1 VPKNSVFR
9 IALIVTFIALNATIA
24 DSTPK
29 GKASSKSRLEEL
41 EYPQA
46 RKKILGFG
54 WTAFKGGCLDN
65 EGPEVCGQF
74 PELINCT
81 QGQPEFCILRF
92 AKPGRWLEIITR
104 GGYLEDNAGT
114 VVDQVGFQ
122 NKPCKKTF

>member
-1 VPKNSVFR
+1 MNSILQLVLAGS
-9 IALIVTFIALNATIA
+9 IMALNPTITLA
-24 DSTPK
+24 AIKDGSR
-29 GKASSKSRLEEL
+29 KASRLEGL

-46 RKKILGFG
+46 RKKILSFG
-54 WTAFKGGCLDN
+54 WVPFTGGCLEN

-92 AKPGRWLEIITR
+92 AKPGRCLEITTR
-104 GGYLEDNAGT
+104 GGYLEDNGGT
-114 VVDQVGFQ
+114 LVDQVGFH